1 MSATSIAR
9 PRPKI
14 IWRWRV
20 VDIVVAA
27 VIGVA
32 GGLLY
37 SAWNLIYGV
46 PSNAL
51 GVLLP
56 GLQPLSGYGL
66 WLLAGVLAA
75 LIIRKPGAA
84 LFAELVAAT
93 LSALIGAQWGPITI
107 VYGLVEG
114 LGAEL
119 VFAAVLYA
127 SWRAWV
133 AILAGGLSGVGGAIL
148 DLVVYYPGSA
158 PYFSIIYVT
167 SFAVSGALFGGLLAW
182 VLARALAATGALNR
196 FASGR
201 QQTVDV

>member
-1 MSATSIAR
+1 MSAPSIVRSR
-9 PRPKI
+9 PQI
-14 IWRWRV
+14 VWRWRV

-32 GGLLY
+32 AGLLY
-37 SAWNLIYGV
+37 SAWNLLYSV
-46 PSNAL
+46 PSHAL
-51 GVLLP
+51 EVLLP
-56 GLQPLSGYGL
+56 GLQPLSYGI
-66 WLLAGVLAA
+66 WLIAGVLAA
-75 LIIRKPGAA
+75 LIVRKPGAA

-133 AILAGGLSGVGGAIL
+133 AMLAGGLSGVGGAIL

-158 PYFSIIYVT
+158 PFFSTVYVV

-182 VLARALAATGALNR
+182 FIARALAATGALNR
-196 FASGR
+196 FAAGR
-201 QQTVDV
+201 QRTVDV

>member
-1 MSATSIAR
+1 MSAPSLVR

-14 IWRWRV
+14 VWRWRV

-32 GGLLY
+32 AGLVY
-37 SAWNLIYGV
+37 SAWNLLYSV
-46 PSNAL
+46 PSHAL
-51 GVLLP
+51 EVLLP
-56 GLQPLSGYGL
+56 GLQPLSYGI
-66 WLLAGVLAA
+66 WLIAGVLAA
-75 LIIRKPGAA
+75 LIVRKPGAA

-119 VFAAVLYA
+119 IFAAMLYA

-133 AILAGGLSGVGGAIL
+133 AMLAGGLSGVGGAIL

-158 PYFSIIYVT
+158 EYFSIIYIT

-182 VLARALAATGALNR
+182 ILARALAATGALNR
-196 FASGR
+196 FAAGR
-201 QQTVDV
+201 QRTADV